1 MTPDSKKNNTSEKDT
16 AKTATTLDPKVK
28 ASKPASDESAKPN
41 AVPKDSKKGP
51 KAPKKKQSYKIV
63 GGCVAAALLIACIGF
78 ASCNANSSS
87 KAEATATPTATAKAE
102 SLFAD
107 AKEVTLLDANGKET
121 TDKITVATVKKA
133 EATKASLKDWY
144 FNHVVKGGYK
154 YGILKYTDDSGKG
167 IYADSTG
174 IYEAELK
181 EDTATKGYTKP
192 ADTSRIYTVDT
203 SKKTLD
209 SAKKSEASATPES
222 TASAD
227 TSEAKEEKGDTAAD
241 TVSNTSSGSGNST
254 GSSNSGKSGS
264 TVSQGSKPAS
274 SSSNSSSGSSSK
286 SQTCKTVHHDA
297 TGHYENTT
305 TQQWVQ
311 DSAAWDETVVD
322 QEAWTEPGY
331 QICNG
336 CGYKTTSDAD
346 IAEHCIDE
354 GSTYRYVASVY
365 HPAVTH
371 TVHHDA
377 TGHYET
383 IVTGQQWVQDSAAYD
398 ETVCG

>member
-1 MTPDSKKNNTSEKDT
+1 MNFRKSKNKSPDKNSPAVKKNH
-16 AKTATTLDPKVK
+16 
-28 ASKPASDESAKPN
+28 
-41 AVPKDSKKGP
+41 
-51 KAPKKKQSYKIV
+51 SYIV
-63 GGCVAAALLIACIGF
+63 IGECLAGAAIVITCIGF
-78 ASCNANSSS
+78 ASCSNPSPVEAS
-87 KAEATATPTATAKAE
+87 ATASPTASAKAV
-102 SLFAD
+102 SLYD
-107 AKEVTLLDANGKET
+107 NAKDVTLLDSSGKET
-121 TDKITVATVKKA
+121 ADKISVASVKKSDVN
-133 EATKASLKDWY
+133 KSDLQDWF
-144 FNHVVKGGYK
+144 FNNVVKNGYK

-322 QEAWTEPGY
+322 QAAWDEQVDTGEAVY
-331 QICNG
+331 VCNQDG
-336 CGYKTTSDAD
+336 CGQQFNTLNEWRNHHYSVHNGVGGYYPAPK
-346 IAEHCIDE
+346 
-354 GSTYRYVASVY
+354 YVTV
-365 HPAVTH
+365 HHDAVTH
-371 TVHHDA
+371 VVHHDA

-383 IVTGQQWVQDSAAYD
+383 VVTGQQWVQDSAAWD
-398 ETVCG
+398 ETVCN

>member
-1 MTPDSKKNNTSEKDT
+1 MGTNTDQNTSPSKEKTEPTTAPASKNAKGAKNANVAKSKK
-16 AKTATTLDPKVK
+16 K
-28 ASKPASDESAKPN
+28 AY
-41 AVPKDSKKGP
+41 
-51 KAPKKKQSYKIV
+51 QIV

-78 ASCNANSSS
+78 ASCNAGGSS

-133 EATKASLKDWY
+133 EATKAGLKDWY

-154 YGILKYTDDSGKG
+154 YGILKFSDESGKG
-167 IYADSTG
+167 IYAESTG
-174 IYEAELK
+174 IYEGELK

-192 ADTSRIYTVDT
+192 ADTSLIYTVDT
-203 SKKTLD
+203 VKKTLD
-209 SAKKSEASATPES
+209 SAKKSESSAAPKA

-227 TSEAKEEKGDTAAD
+227 AAEPKEEKGDTAAD
-241 TVSNTSSGSGNST
+241 TGSNTSSD
-254 GSSNSGKSGS
+254 SGKSGS
-264 TVSQGSKPAS
+264 TASQGSKPAGG
-274 SSSNSSSGSSSK
+274 SSNSSSGSKTSTTSGNSSK

-331 QICNG
+331 QICDG
-336 CGYKTTSDAD
+336 CGYKTTSDDD
-346 IAEHCIDE
+346 IVDHCSRE
-354 GSTYRYVASVY
+354 KSTYRYVHSVY

-383 IVTGQQWVQDSAAYD
+383 VVTGQQWVQDSAAYD